1 MKNKFIKSTIIL
13 IIGGLITK
21 VLGMI
26 IKIVLTRTIG
36 TEGISLYS
44 LVLPTFNLF
53 ISLCNLGVPTAITKL
68 ISERKRSSKKI
79 ILPTT
84 FLILLYNILLII
96 ILLVMAPFLS
106 ETLLHN
112 QNTYYPLISIGITLP
127 FIAIS
132 SIVKSYFFGKEKV
145 FPCTLSNII
154 EQIVRLLLTMLVV
167 SYMMKYSLVVA
178 VSSVVLINVI
188 SEFSSIIILL
198 IFLPKE
204 KIHIDDFHR
213 DNNLL
218 SEILGISIPTTA
230 ARMIGSITY
239 FFEPII
245 LTNVLKYVGYS
256 TEYIT
261 LEYGIINGYVYPLL
275 LLPSFFTMA
284 ISSAILPVVS
294 NSYSNRNYDYTKL
307 KIRQAL
313 FFSLLIGVPCT
324 LIFTFIP
331 SIPLKLVYNT
341 NLGLEYI
348 KVIAPF
354 FILHY
359 IQAPLTSSLNGMG
372 YSKEAMKGTLYGG
385 IIKIISL
392 VIFSL
397 CKIGLWSLPISSILN
412 ILTVTIHHIYY
423 VRKYLKMGQIQ
434 SKMIN
439 L

>member
-13 IIGGLITK
+13 IIGGMITK

-26 IKIVLTRTIG
+26 IKIALTRTIG
-36 TEGISLYS
+36 TDGISLYM

-84 FLILLYNILLII
+84 LLILFYNVLLIV
-96 ILLVMAPFLS
+96 ILFILAPFLS
-106 ETLLHN
+106 DFLLGNKETH
-112 QNTYYPLISIGITLP
+112 YPLISIGITLP

-132 SIVKSYFFGKEKV
+132 SIVKGYFFGKEKV
-145 FPCTLSNII
+145 FPCSLSNII
-154 EQIVRLLLTMLVV
+154 EQLVRLVLTMFVV
-167 SYMMKYSLVVA
+167 SYMSKYGLIAQVT
-178 VSSVVLINVI
+178 SVVLINVI
-188 SEFSSIIILL
+188 SEFSSIIVLMF
-198 IFLPKE
+198 FLPKE
-204 KIHIDDFHR
+204 KIILEDFHK
-213 DNNLL
+213 DNKLL
-218 SEILGISIPTTA
+218 REILGISIPTTA

-245 LTNVLKYVGYS
+245 LTNILKYVGYS
-256 TEYIT
+256 TDFIT
-261 LEYGIINGYVYPLL
+261 LEYGVINGYVYPLI

-294 NSYSNRNYDYTKL
+294 NSYSNRNYDYTKK
-307 KIRQAL
+307 KIKQAI
-313 FFSLLIGVPCT
+313 FFSLLIGIPIT
-324 LIFTFIP
+324 LIFIFIP
-331 SIPLKLVYNT
+331 NIPLKLIYNT
-341 NLGLEYI
+341 SLGLNYI
-348 KVIAPF
+348 PYIAPF

-385 IIKIISL
+385 IIKVVSL
-392 VIFSL
+392 ILFSL
-397 CKIGLWSLPISSILN
+397 CRIGLWSLIISSILN

-423 VRKYLKMGQIQ
+423 VHKYLK
-434 SKMIN
+434 K
-439 L
+439 

>member
-13 IIGGLITK
+13 IIGGMITK
-21 VLGMI
+21 VLGML
-26 IKIVLTRTIG
+26 IKIALTRTIG
-36 TEGISLYS
+36 TEGISLYM

-68 ISERKRSSKKI
+68 VSERKKSSKKI
-79 ILPTT
+79 IIPTT
-84 FLILLYNILLII
+84 TLVLIYNILLII
-96 ILLVMAPFLS
+96 ILLIISPILAKN
-106 ETLLHN
+106 LLHN
-112 QNTYYPLISIGITLP
+112 QNTYYPLIAIGITLP

-132 SIVKSYFFGKEKV
+132 SIVKGYFFGKEKV
-145 FPCTLSNII
+145 LPCTLSNII
-154 EQIVRLLLTMLVV
+154 EQLVRLLLTIFVV
-167 SYMMKYSLVVA
+167 SHMMKYGLLSA
-178 VSSVVLINVI
+178 VTSVVLINVI
-188 SEFSSIIILL
+188 SELSSILILL

-204 KIHIDDFHR
+204 KINTEDFHR
-213 DNNLL
+213 DNSILK
-218 SEILGISIPTTA
+218 EIFNISIPTTTT
-230 ARMIGSITY
+230 RIIGSITY

-245 LTNVLKYVGYS
+245 LTNILKYVGYS
-256 TEYIT
+256 TDFIT

-294 NSYSNRNYDYTKL
+294 NSYSNKNYSYTKL
-307 KIRQAL
+307 KIKQAI
-313 FFSLLIGVPCT
+313 FYSLLIGIPCT
-324 LIFTFIP
+324 LIFIFIP

-341 NLGLEYI
+341 SLGLNYI
-348 KVIAPF
+348 PYIAPF

-392 VIFSL
+392 IIFSV

-412 ILTVTIHHIYY
+412 ILVVTIHHIYY
-423 VRKYLKMGQIQ
+423 VKKYLK
-434 SKMIN
+434 K
-439 L
+439 

>member
-13 IIGGLITK
+13 IIGGMITK
-21 VLGMI
+21 ILGMV
-26 IKIVLTRTIG
+26 IKIALTRTIG

-68 ISERKRSSKKI
+68 ISERKRNSKKI

-84 FLILLYNILLII
+84 YLILIYNIFLII
-96 ILLVMAPFLS
+96 ILLLIAPILANY
-106 ETLLHN
+106 LLHN
-112 QNTYYPLISIGITLP
+112 PNTYYPLIAIGITLP

-132 SIVKSYFFGKEKV
+132 SIVKGYFYGKEKV
-145 FPCTLSNII
+145 FPCTLSNVI
-154 EQIVRLLLTMLVV
+154 EQIVRLLLTIFVV
-167 SYMMKYSLVVA
+167 SYMMKYGLVAA
-178 VSSVVLINVI
+178 VTTVVLINVI
-188 SEFSSIIILL
+188 SEFSSIIVLL

-204 KIHIDDFHR
+204 KVHINDFHR
-213 DNNLL
+213 DNSILK
-218 SEILGISIPTTA
+218 EILGISIPTTT

-245 LTNVLKYVGYS
+245 LTNILKYVGYS
-256 TEYIT
+256 SDFIT

-294 NSYSNRNYDYTKL
+294 NSYSNRNYNHTKS
-307 KIRQAL
+307 KIKQAI
-313 FFSLLIGVPCT
+313 FFSLLVGIPCT
-324 LIFTFIP
+324 LIFIFIP
-331 SIPLKLVYNT
+331 EIPLKLIYNT

-348 KVIAPF
+348 KVAAPF

-392 VIFSL
+392 IIFSL
-397 CKIGLWSLPISSILN
+397 CKIGLWSLLISSLLN

-423 VRKYLKMGQIQ
+423 VRKYLK
-434 SKMIN
+434 K
-439 L
+439 

>member
-21 VLGMI
+21 VLGMV
-26 IKIVLTRTIG
+26 IKIALTRTIG

-53 ISLCNLGVPTAITKL
+53 ISLCNLGVPTAITKMV
-68 ISERKRSSKKI
+68 SERKQSSKKI
-79 ILPTT
+79 IIPTT
-84 FLILLYNILLII
+84 YLILIYNIFLII
-96 ILLVMAPFLS
+96 ILLLIAPVLANN
-106 ETLLHN
+106 LLHN
-112 QNTYYPLISIGITLP
+112 ANTYYPLIAIGITLP

-132 SIVKSYFFGKEKV
+132 SIVKGYFYGKENV
-145 FPCTLSNII
+145 FPCTLSNVI
-154 EQIVRLLLTMLVV
+154 EQIVRLLLTIFVV
-167 SYMMKYSLVVA
+167 SYMMKYGLVTA
-178 VSSVVLINVI
+178 VTTVVLINVI
-188 SEFSSIIILL
+188 SEFSSIVVLML
-198 IFLPKE
+198 FLPKE
-204 KIHIDDFHR
+204 KIHMDDFYK

-218 SEILGISIPTTA
+218 REILGISIPTTA

-245 LTNVLKYVGYS
+245 LTNVLKFIGYS
-256 TEYIT
+256 NDFIT

-294 NSYSNRNYDYTKL
+294 NSYSNRNYDYTGL
-307 KIRQAL
+307 KIKQAI
-313 FFSLLIGVPCT
+313 FFSLLVGIPCT
-324 LIFTFIP
+324 LIFMFIP
-331 SIPLKLVYNT
+331 QIPLKLVYNT
-341 NLGLEYI
+341 DLGLEYI
-348 KVIAPF
+348 KVAGPF

-385 IIKIISL
+385 IIKILSL
-392 VIFSL
+392 IVFSL
-397 CKIGLWSLPISSILN
+397 CKIGLWSLIISSILN

-423 VRKYLKMGQIQ
+423 VRKYLK
-434 SKMIN
+434 N
-439 L
+439 

>member
-13 IIGGLITK
+13 IIGGMITK
-21 VLGMI
+21 ILGMV
-26 IKIVLTRTIG
+26 IKIALTRTIG

-84 FLILLYNILLII
+84 YLILIYNIFLII
-96 ILLVMAPFLS
+96 ILLLISPVLANY
-106 ETLLHN
+106 LLHN
-112 QNTYYPLISIGITLP
+112 PNTYYPLIAIGITLP

-132 SIVKSYFFGKEKV
+132 SIVKGYFYGKEKV

-154 EQIVRLLLTMLVV
+154 EQIFRLLLTIFVV
-167 SYMMKYSLVVA
+167 SYMMQYGLVSA
-178 VSSVVLINVI
+178 VTTVVLINVI
-188 SEFSSIIILL
+188 SEFSSIIVLL
-198 IFLPKE
+198 VFLPKE
-204 KIHIDDFHR
+204 KIHIDDFHK

-218 SEILGISIPTTA
+218 REILGISIPTTTS
-230 ARMIGSITY
+230 RMIGSITY

-245 LTNVLKYVGYS
+245 LTNILKYVGYS
-256 TEYIT
+256 SDFIT

-294 NSYSNRNYDYTKL
+294 NSYSNRNYDYTKT
-307 KIRQAL
+307 KIKQAI
-313 FFSLLIGVPCT
+313 FFSLLVGIPCT
-324 LIFTFIP
+324 LIFMFIP
-331 SIPLKLVYNT
+331 EIPLKLVYNT
-341 NLGLEYI
+341 DLGLEYI
-348 KVIAPF
+348 KILAPF

-385 IIKIISL
+385 IIKILSL
-392 VIFSL
+392 IIFSL
-397 CKIGLWSLPISSILN
+397 CKIALWGLPISSILN

-423 VRKYLKMGQIQ
+423 VRRYLKRVTI
-434 SKMIN
+434 
-439 L
+439 